1 MEILSHTC
9 RKELAGARCGEVVE
23 CASDLL
29 WMDIMIDRNA
39 SGYVSKGIMFNESVA
54 VKAYNEGWVK
64 AYKSDAS
71 VMAKLNHPGI
81 VPLVGVI
88 SHPDDGRS
96 CLIMEL
102 MSGDLEFLINSR
114 PRFSLHVSVDIILQI
129 AEAMQHIHNAGL
141 VHRKL
146 YPHNNLFKVMEDKQ
160 LSSAGFV
167 VVKVADFGA
176 ATESKEG
183 ELSKNLGRAGPT
195 VYMPPKTYFPNLET
209 VRMRNS
215 NVVDVYSFG
224 IVCYEILSGRR
235 PYDDWASSLEDLKM
249 RVRNG
254 ERPILPATCPPIL
267 DSLTKRCWASDP
279 NSRPDFEKICLELRH
294 IKTMVITGSS
304 SSINFQ

>member
-81 VPLVGVI
+81 VPLVGVT

-102 MSGDLEFLINSR
+102 MSGDLEF
-114 PRFSLHVSVDIILQI
+114 
-129 AEAMQHIHNAGL
+129 
-141 VHRKL
+141 
-146 YPHNNLFKVMEDKQ
+146 
-160 LSSAGFV
+160 
-167 VVKVADFGA
+167 
-176 ATESKEG
+176 
-183 ELSKNLGRAGPT
+183 
-195 VYMPPKTYFPNLET
+195 
-209 VRMRNS
+209 
-215 NVVDVYSFG
+215 
-224 IVCYEILSGRR
+224 
-235 PYDDWASSLEDLKM
+235 
-249 RVRNG
+249 
-254 ERPILPATCPPIL
+254 
-267 DSLTKRCWASDP
+267 
-279 NSRPDFEKICLELRH
+279 
-294 IKTMVITGSS
+294 
-304 SSINFQ
+304 

>member
-1 MEILSHTC
+1 
-9 RKELAGARCGEVVE
+9 
-23 CASDLL
+23 
-29 WMDIMIDRNA
+29 
-39 SGYVSKGIMFNESVA
+39 
-54 VKAYNEGWVK
+54 
-64 AYKSDAS
+64 
-71 VMAKLNHPGI
+71 
-81 VPLVGVI
+81 
-88 SHPDDGRS
+88 
-96 CLIMEL
+96 MEL
-102 MSGDLEFLINSR
+102 MSGDLGDLINSR

-129 AEAMQHIHNAGL
+129 AEAMHHIHNAGL
-141 VHRKL
+141 VHRNL
-146 YPHNNLFKVMEDKQ
+146 YPHNILFKVVEDKH

-183 ELSKNLGRAGPT
+183 ELSENLGRVGPT
-195 VYMPPKTYFPNLET
+195 VYMPPETYSSYLKT

-235 PYDDWASSLEDLKM
+235 PYDDWASSIKDMKM
-249 RVRNG
+249 RVCNG

-267 DSLTKRCWASDP
+267 ASLTKRCWASDP

-294 IKTMVITGSS
+294 IKTMVITGSL